1 VSAREPNAEATSLVG
16 QLLEEWLP
24 FAPSTAP
31 LPDPTP
37 AEGPDP
43 YGNPDPEW
51 PGVDW
56 RAHLHRVEVP
66 MQGGA
71 PPQEGPHTDE
81 RPTSVN
87 YVELSPP
94 DGAESRLVV
103 LFIHGLSGSW
113 QNWLENIPHFARDHR
128 VIALDLPGFGHS
140 PLPPWQV
147 SIESYGR
154 LVHGFCDELGVGDCA
169 IVGNSMGGFIA
180 AEAAAARPDRFEKLA
195 LVSAAGV
202 SSARLRRQ
210 PAETVA
216 RMATGAAPLLLRL
229 QERGMRRPRLRS
241 ATFKGLFQHPELLDR
256 ELLLEQFHN
265 GAGRPGFL
273 PAVQGL
279 VGYEIL
285 DQLGDVDVPTLIVWG
300 RNDRVVP
307 PQDAVSYGQ
316 QLRNS
321 RTVIFDD
328 TGHLPQLERPV
339 RFNRVLE
346 TFLNESA
353 AGGPP

>member
-1 VSAREPNAEATSLVG
+1 VDPPRGPSLVG
-16 QLLEEWLP
+16 QLLEEFLP
-24 FAPSTAP
+24 FAPATGP

-51 PGVDW
+51 QRIDW
-56 RAHLHRVEVP
+56 RQHLRRVAVP
-66 MQGGA
+66 MPDE
-71 PPQEGPHTDE
+71 PPSADGHGLEGSTHTQ
-81 RPTSVN
+81 VN
-87 YVELSPP
+87 YVELSPTDP
-94 DGAESRLVV
+94 ASPTTV
-103 LFIHGLSGSW
+103 LFVHGLSGSW
-113 QNWLENIPHFARDHR
+113 QNWLENLPHFARTHR
-128 VIALDLPGFGHS
+128 VVAIDLPGFGHS
-140 PLPPWQV
+140 PLPRWAV

-154 LVHGFCDELGVGDCA
+154 LVHRFCEVLRIGACA

-180 AEAAAARPDRFEKLA
+180 AEAAADRPDRFEKLV

-202 SSARLRRQ
+202 SSARLRRR

-216 RMATGAAPLLLRL
+216 RMATGAAPLLLRF
-229 QERGMRRPRLRS
+229 QQRGMRRPRLRY
-241 ATFKGLFQHPELLDR
+241 ATFKGLVQHPELLRR
-256 ELLLEQFHN
+256 ELLLEEFHN

-273 PAVQGL
+273 PAIQGL

-285 DQLGDVDVPTLIVWG
+285 DQLDDVEVPTLIVWG
-300 RNDRVVP
+300 RDDHVVP
-307 PQDAVSYGQ
+307 AQDAVQYGQ
-316 QLRNS
+316 HLQNS

-346 TFLNESA
+346 TFLDT
-353 AGGPP
+353 